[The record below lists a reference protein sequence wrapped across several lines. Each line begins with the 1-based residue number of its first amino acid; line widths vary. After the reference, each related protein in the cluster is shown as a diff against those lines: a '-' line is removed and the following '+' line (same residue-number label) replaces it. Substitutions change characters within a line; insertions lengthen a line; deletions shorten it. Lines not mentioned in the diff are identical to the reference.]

1 MTAPAVL
8 AREDIAARIPH
19 QGRMCL
25 LDRVRAWDAESMA
38 CTTGSH
44 RDPDNP
50 LRSAG
55 GLLSPCAI
63 EYAAQA
69 MALHGAL
76 IAPPDGGPRPGFLAS
91 VRDVRFS
98 VSRLDLLPGDLEIQV
113 RRLAGTGSQVLYQF
127 QVSCEGAPVAE
138 GRAAVV
144 LDTPLPPA

>member
-1 MTAPAVL
+1 MLQRA
-8 AREDIAARIPH
+8 DIAARIPH

-25 LDRVRAWDAESMA
+25 LDRVRAWDAEA
-38 CTTGSH
+38 VTCTTGSH
-44 RDPDNP
+44 RDTDNP

-76 IAPPDGGPRPGFLAS
+76 VAPPEAGPRPGFLAS
-91 VRDVRFS
+91 VRDVRFHT
-98 VSRLDLLPGDLEIQV
+98 SRLDLLPGDLEIQV
-113 RRLAGTGSQVLYQF
+113 RRLAGAGSQVLYQF
-127 QVSCEGAPVAE
+127 RVSSDGALVAE

-144 LDTPLPPA
+144 LDTPLPPS

>member
-8 AREDIAARIPH
+8 GREDIAARIPH

-25 LDRVRAWDAESMA
+25 LDRVRAWDADSVT

-44 RDPDNP
+44 RDLDNP

-76 IAPPDGGPRPGFLAS
+76 VAPPDGGPRPGFLAS

-98 VSRLDLLPGDLEIQV
+98 LSRLDLLPGELQVQV

-127 QVSCEGAPVAE
+127 QVSSDGAPVAE